1 MGGPIGFESVDDN
14 IEKVFIERATL
25 SLSDAANRSSCHFFK
40 KVSWIVKRQ
49 PMDPL
54 KCYH

>member
-1 MGGPIGFESVDDN
+1 MGGPISFESVNDN
-14 IEKVFIERATL
+14 IEKVREQHYPV
-25 SLSDAANRSSCHFFK
+25 SDAANRSSCHFFK

>member
-1 MGGPIGFESVDDN
+1 MGGPISFESVNDN
-14 IEKVFIERATL
+14 IEKVREQHYPVP
-25 SLSDAANRSSCHFFK
+25 DAADPSSCHFFK

-49 PMDPL
+49 PMDPF